1 MALRPRIP
9 SLEDVTLIIS
19 NLEPKKSSLIYFVYS
34 YRQSEVKSAAYCSVV
49 VVVRPSLTTQLRMR
63 STDLSCHNM
72 DQKNFNASLK
82 PALSRH
88 KFRNFINFHVDLVIL
103 N

>member
-1 MALRPRIP
+1 MVLLTPYILDILQKNLSLKAMALRTEIP

-49 VVVRPSLTTQLRMR
+49 VRPSLTAQLRMR
-63 STDLSCHNM
+63 STDLSSHNM
-72 DQKNFNASLK
+72 DQKNFNSSLK
-82 PALSRH
+82 PA
-88 KFRNFINFHVDLVIL
+88 
-103 N
+103 

>member
-1 MALRPRIP
+1 MALSTQIP

-63 STDLSCHNM
+63 STDLSSHNM
-72 DQKNFNASLK
+72 DQKNFNSSLK
-82 PALSRH
+82 PA
-88 KFRNFINFHVDLVIL
+88 
-103 N
+103 